1 VERKKMT
8 AKKKNLVAK
17 IAIFPL
23 VFSFFLFSPLTYS
36 CRAQEGET
44 QDLQTTEAP
53 RPSYTDQA
61 AFIAGVS
68 TPWSPLAKYEDRPAW
83 KQFAGFFD
91 KAWKTYDSKQLK
103 PMKKWASTEL
113 AAPAS
118 ARLNVYYPLSGP
130 DFINAYTLFPRARTY
145 ILVALQPI
153 GEIPDFQSM
162 SPDDFNDF
170 FAGMKESLH
179 DILSINYFLTSHMHA
194 TMDDE
199 QVNGVLP
206 ILMFFLG
213 REDAKILNIERWYM
227 GWDGKIVKAPAFG
240 KREPAPDQAV
250 EGLRISFKK
259 EGSSD
264 RPQTIYYFKLNL
276 CNATFTWNRHF
287 LTFLKGFGPFATF
300 MKSASFVMS
309 DPKFSAVKRFVLSQ
323 SRFVLQDDSGIPFE
337 DFDLSVWNFGL
348 YGVYKGPIPT
358 FKEDFQPDL
367 AKAYQEDR
375 YVAPLPFGIGYHWE
389 ANTSNLL
396 LAIKN

>member
-1 VERKKMT
+1 MI
-8 AKKKNLVAK
+8 AKKKSLLAK

-23 VFSFFLFSPLTYS
+23 VFSFFLFSPIISS
-36 CRAQEGET
+36 CRAMET
-44 QDLQTTEAP
+44 ETNDLQTTEAP
-53 RPSYTDQA
+53 RPSYTEQA

-68 TPWSPLAKYEDRPAW
+68 TPWSPLAKYEDRPVW
-83 KQFAGFFD
+83 KQYAGFFD
-91 KAWKTYDSKQLK
+91 KAWKTYDSKQLQA
-103 PMKKWASTEL
+103 MKKWASTEL
-113 AAPAS
+113 AAPAAS
-118 ARLNVYYPLSGP
+118 RLNVFYPLSGP

-153 GEIPDFQSM
+153 GEIPDFQAM
-162 SPDDFNDF
+162 SPEDFNDF

-179 DILSINYFLTSHMHA
+179 DILSINYFLTAHMHA

-199 QVNGVLP
+199 QVSGVLP
-206 ILMFFLG
+206 IMMFFLG
-213 REDAKILNIERWYM
+213 REDAKILDIERWYM
-227 GWDGKIVKAPAFG
+227 SWDGTIVRAPAFG
-240 KREPAPDQAV
+240 KKQLAPDEAV
-250 EGLRISFKK
+250 EGLRILFKK

-276 CNATFTWNRHF
+276 CNSTFTWNRHF

-309 DPKFSAVKRFVLSQ
+309 DPKFSAVKRFVLAQ
-323 SRFVLQDDSGIPFE
+323 SRYVLQDDSGIPFD
-337 DFDLSVWNFGL
+337 DFDLSVWNFSL
-348 YGVYKGPIPT
+348 YGVYKGPIST

-367 AKAYQEDR
+367 AQAYREDR
-375 YVAPLPFGIGYHWE
+375 YVSPLPFGIGYHWE